1 MVPSEYTNRRLKKI
15 TIIGAYAASLI
26 NFRGDLISDLVR
38 GGYCVRTISDIPSP
52 KVLTKLR
59 ELGADHKVVSF
70 HRRGLNPVADF
81 ITFINLLKVL
91 WYERPDIVFSYTI
104 KPVIWGGLACMI
116 LGIKH
121 VSLITGI
128 GSSLQSK
135 RGFKNS
141 LVRLIVLFLYRVILT
156 HAKAVIFQNY
166 DNLDLFKNKRLIRSH
181 QAVVVNGSGVNTNV
195 FSYSAPSIKKY
206 KFLCVARL
214 LKEKGIHEFI
224 MAAEQIKALYPDTE
238 FQLLGGEEKL
248 GDGIPLSLINR
259 MHEDGIIT
267 YFGEVENVIPYLVES
282 SVFILPSYHEGLPR
296 STLEAMSIGRAII
309 TTDAPGCRETV
320 EQGINGFLVEVA
332 NVRHLVEKIKYF
344 IKNPIKISEMGV
356 ESRNIVIKRYDV
368 RIINSQLL
376 DVIENVLSVR

>member
-1 MVPSEYTNRRLKKI
+1 M
-15 TIIGAYAASLI
+15 
-26 NFRGDLISDLVR
+26 
-38 GGYCVRTISDIPSP
+38 
-52 KVLTKLR
+52 
-59 ELGADHKVVSF
+59 
-70 HRRGLNPVADF
+70 
-81 ITFINLLKVL
+81 
-91 WYERPDIVFSYTI
+91 
-104 KPVIWGGLACMI
+104 
-116 LGIKH
+116 
-121 VSLITGI
+121 
-128 GSSLQSK
+128 
-135 RGFKNS
+135 
-141 LVRLIVLFLYRVILT
+141 RLIVLFLYRVILT

-166 DNLDLFKNKRLIRSH
+166 DNLDLFKNKRLIRSQ

-344 IKNPIKISEMGV
+344 IEV
-356 ESRNIVIKRYDV
+356 
-368 RIINSQLL
+368 
-376 DVIENVLSVR
+376 